1 MVTWVEVWER
11 TFEVLMIKL
20 LVEEEGKEEEEEEV
34 ELLVEE
40 EEEEEEVE
48 LLVEEEEVGLLVEE
62 GIVVNVE
69 VVGVSTGK
77 FKAII
82 ITNSWVG
89 VANE

>member
-11 TFEVLMIKL
+11 TFEVLMITL

-40 EEEEEEVE
+40 GV
-48 LLVEEEEVGLLVEE
+48 
-62 GIVVNVE
+62 VVNVE

>member
-20 LVEEEGKEEEEEEV
+20 LVEEEGKEEEEEEEV
-34 ELLVEE
+34 ELLV
-40 EEEEEEVE
+40 EEEEVE
-48 LLVEEEEVGLLVEE
+48 LLVEEGV
-62 GIVVNVE
+62 VVNVE

>member
-20 LVEEEGKEEEEEEV
+20 LVEEEGKEEEEEE
-34 ELLVEE
+34 
-40 EEEEEEVE
+40 EEEVE
-48 LLVEEEEVGLLVEE
+48 LLVEEEEVELLVEE
-62 GIVVNVE
+62 GVMVNVE

>member
-11 TFEVLMIKL
+11 TFEVLMITL
-20 LVEEEGKEEEEEEV
+20 LVEEEGKEEEGKEEEEEEEV
-34 ELLVEE
+34 ELPV
-40 EEEEEEVE
+40 EEEEVE
-48 LLVEEEEVGLLVEE
+48 LLVEEGV
-62 GIVVNVE
+62 VVNVE

-77 FKAII
+77 FKAIL

>member
-11 TFEVLMIKL
+11 TFEVLMITL
-20 LVEEEGKEEEEEEV
+20 LVEEEGKEEEGKEEEEEEEV
-34 ELLVEE
+34 ELPV
-40 EEEEEEVE
+40 EEEEVE
-48 LLVEEEEVGLLVEE
+48 LLVEEGV
-62 GIVVNVE
+62 VVNVE

-89 VANE
+89 VANK

>member
-1 MVTWVEVWER
+1 MVTWVEVWEW

-20 LVEEEGKEEEEEEV
+20 LVEEEGKEEEEEEEV
-34 ELLVEE
+34 ELLV
-40 EEEEEEVE
+40 EEEEVE
-48 LLVEEEEVGLLVEE
+48 LLVEEGV
-62 GIVVNVE
+62 VVNVE

>member
-11 TFEVLMIKL
+11 TFEVLMITL
-20 LVEEEGKEEEEEEV
+20 LVEEEGKEEEGKE
-34 ELLVEE
+34 EE

-48 LLVEEEEVGLLVEE
+48 LPVEEEEVELLVEE
-62 GIVVNVE
+62 GVVVNVE

>member
-20 LVEEEGKEEEEEEV
+20 LVEEEGKEEEV
-34 ELLVEE
+34 ELLV
-40 EEEEEEVE
+40 EEEEVE
-48 LLVEEEEVGLLVEE
+48 LLVEEAV
-62 GIVVNVE
+62 VVNVE

>member
-20 LVEEEGKEEEEEEV
+20 LVEEEEV

-40 EEEEEEVE
+40 AV
-48 LLVEEEEVGLLVEE
+48 
-62 GIVVNVE
+62 VVNVE